1 MSTVPEAARYKTPIN
16 LKATAGLR
24 LLRPEQSDAL
34 LLAVEN
40 MLRSYPFLYDPE
52 DAVEIMGGLD
62 EGKFAWVT
70 VNYLLNVMGGD
81 ATQTCVVLD
90 LGGGSTQVGLARTCG
105 RASARGWLVIYAR
118 GAVFPPCPHFPLRS
132 CLLRLQWPPPL
143 RVPACS
149 RR

>member
-105 RASARGWLVIYAR
+105 RVGACGWGYTPVVLFFLRALIFLCALV
-118 GAVFPPCPHFPLRS
+118 RS
-132 CLLRLQWPPPL
+132 DCNGRLH
-143 RVPACS
+143 
-149 RR
+149 